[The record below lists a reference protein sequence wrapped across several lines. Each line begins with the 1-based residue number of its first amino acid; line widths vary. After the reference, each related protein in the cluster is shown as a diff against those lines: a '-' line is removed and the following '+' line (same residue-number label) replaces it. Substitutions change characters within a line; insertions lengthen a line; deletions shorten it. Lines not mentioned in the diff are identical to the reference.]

1 MTESRIALLA
11 TLPMLIGAALVLGL
25 RRPPLTVVQPLA
37 GARPMA
43 EEARENAVA
52 EKPYPG
58 VIVSGYTADVGAE
71 IGGSVVEVLANM
83 GAKVRAG
90 DALLRIDPRTAGDD
104 LRVAQARLSQQRSTI
119 ERATAELAEAED
131 LLKRLRSIT
140 DGVAERTLVA
150 AETRAQQARAAVD
163 EAKAGLGMQQAEIG
177 RQRTHS
183 DKHVIRAP
191 FDGVVVALYV
201 DPGDVAIPGQ
211 VVARVITEDY
221 YVRFASPPNDSAGR
235 LPGLLLSVRL
245 PSGELLTAE
254 VTDVQ
259 PEVDAAAQLVFA
271 RARLLSGPKADD
283 STGARAGAQARELL
297 IPGTQVEVTP
307 SGAKA
312 RDVSTPFP
320 STAGPDTPGPTIPSG
335 EP

>member
-11 TLPMLIGAALVLGL
+11 TLPMFIGAALVLGL
-25 RRPPLTVVQPLA
+25 RRPPLTVVQPTA
-37 GARPMA
+37 DAA
-43 EEARENAVA
+43 SHAVEEARAA
-52 EKPYPG
+52 DRAAKPYPG

-71 IGGSVVEVLANM
+71 IGGSVVEVPART

-90 DALLRIDPRTAGDD
+90 DALLRIDPRSAGGE
-104 LRVAQARLSQQRSTI
+104 LLVAQARLEQQRSTV
-119 ERATAELAEAED
+119 ERANAELAEAID
-131 LLKRLRSIT
+131 LLTRLRSIT

-150 AETRAQQARAAVD
+150 AETRAQQARAAVA

-177 RQRTHS
+177 RQRTHNE
-183 DKHVIRAP
+183 KHVIRAP

-201 DPGDVAIPGQ
+201 DPGDVAVPGQ

-221 YVRFASPPNDSAGR
+221 YVRFALPPDDTASR
-235 LPGLLLSVRL
+235 TPGLAVRVRL
-245 PSGELLTAE
+245 PSGEALAAE

-271 RARLLSGPKADD
+271 RARL
-283 STGARAGAQARELL
+283 AGGTSAEAAHRL
-297 IPGTQVEVTP
+297 IPGTQVEVTLASDDAP
-307 SGAKA
+307 RK
-312 RDVSTPFP
+312 
-320 STAGPDTPGPTIPSG
+320 

>member
-25 RRPPLTVVQPLA
+25 QRPPLTVVQPSTEA
-37 GARPMA
+37 SPIA
-43 EEARENAVA
+43 EQVGGKDVVA
-52 EKPYPG
+52 KPYPG
-58 VIVSGYTADVGAE
+58 VIVSGYTADVGVE
-71 IGGSVVEVLANM
+71 IGGSVVEVLART
-83 GAKVRAG
+83 GGKVQAG

-119 ERATAELAEAED
+119 ERASAELAEAED
-131 LLKRLRSIT
+131 LLKRFRSIT

-150 AETRAQQARAAVD
+150 AETRAQQARAAVQ
-163 EAKAGLGMQQAEIG
+163 EAKAGLGMQQAQID

-191 FDGVVVALYV
+191 FEGVVVALYV
-201 DPGDVAIPGQ
+201 DPGDVAVPGQ

-221 YVRFASPPNDSAGR
+221 YVRFALPPDDTAGR
-235 LPGLLLSVRL
+235 MPGLALSVLL
-245 PSGELLTAE
+245 PSGETLPAE

-271 RARLLSGPKADD
+271 RARLLDGSSPSGDV
-283 STGARAGAQARELL
+283 RAGAKPQQAL
-297 IPGTQVEVTP
+297 IPGTQVQVTL
-307 SGAKA
+307 A
-312 RDVSTPFP
+312 DVSLQ
-320 STAGPDTPGPTIPSG
+320 AVGAPGSSAREE